1 MDLDAKTPPKA
12 PSWTFGLLTD
22 SNAGRCDCGIT
33 RASCARARLFP
44 PSKFPLARRKIGLPI
59 HEDYM
64 KILHVKTGCSLS
76 RQIPY
81 RNSVLQAKVFQDLAQ
96 V

>member
-1 MDLDAKTPPKA
+1 MRILNHDLIILKELAR
-12 PSWTFGLLTD
+12 SL
-22 SNAGRCDCGIT
+22 NAGHGHRGLRIPLSKKANP
-33 RASCARARLFP
+33 ASL
-44 PSKFPLARRKIGLPI
+44 
-59 HEDYM
+59 YM